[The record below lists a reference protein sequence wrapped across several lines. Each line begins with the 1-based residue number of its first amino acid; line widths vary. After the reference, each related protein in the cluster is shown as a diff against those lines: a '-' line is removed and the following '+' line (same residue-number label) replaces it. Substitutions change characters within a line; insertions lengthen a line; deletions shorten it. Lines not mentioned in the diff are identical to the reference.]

1 MKREKKKLKTMALSA
16 VLAAGML
23 LPMSATAQF
32 DRGDGFF
39 RSDSPQNRDG
49 IFSSST
55 SNEFFNIDGNDNQ
68 SGSTEPFNFT
78 DVPLGS
84 GLLIMLA
91 AGAGYAILKRV
102 KSLKFRVVKR

>member
-1 MKREKKKLKTMALSA
+1 MKREKRKLKLMALSA

-23 LPMSATAQF
+23 LPIRTMAQF

-39 RSDSPQNRDG
+39 KSESPQNRDG

-55 SNEFFNIDGNDNQ
+55 SNEFFNIEGNPNQ
-68 SGSTEPFNFT
+68 FGSTEPFNFT

-84 GLLIMLA
+84 GLLVMTL
-91 AGAGYAILKRV
+91 AGAGYAVLKRR
-102 KSLKFRVVKR
+102 KS

>member
-1 MKREKKKLKTMALSA
+1 MKREKKKLKMMALSA
-16 VLAAGML
+16 MMAAGML

-39 RSDSPQNRDG
+39 RSESPQNRG
-49 IFSSST
+49 GFSSST
-55 SNEFFNIDGNDNQ
+55 SNEFFNIEGNPNQ

-91 AGAGYAILKRV
+91 AGMGYAVIRRRKITDKREIR
-102 KSLKFRVVKR
+102 K